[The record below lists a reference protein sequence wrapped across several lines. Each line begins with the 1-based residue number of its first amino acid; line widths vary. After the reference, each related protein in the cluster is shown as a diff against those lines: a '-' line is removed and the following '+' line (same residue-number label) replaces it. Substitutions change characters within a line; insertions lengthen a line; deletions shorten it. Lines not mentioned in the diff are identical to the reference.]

1 MPREEEVV
9 VSMVGFKGRVQGFK
23 GRVQGVWS
31 SEGLHF
37 CVQNGE

>member
-9 VSMVGFKGRVQGFK
+9 VSMVGFKGRVQGFREREE
-23 GRVQGVWS
+23 RVRS

-37 CVQNGE
+37 CVQNGG